1 VSRSWPRRRRSRVTA
16 TATLVAATA
25 LLAACGTASSPGG
38 SASGTASAG
47 TTETIAYPSTS
58 VFEDIFNPF
67 SPSVE
72 LPAKGM
78 IYEPLFYFDTADAGK
93 VDPWLATSY
102 RWSNGGRTLTFD
114 LRHGVKWNDGTP
126 FTSADVAYTFNLL
139 KSNPSFN
146 TASLPIASATAQG
159 QYTAVVNFSSPAYSD
174 LVYAAGQTYILPAH
188 IWRTVKDPATWPDPK
203 PVGTGAYELSS
214 VGGEYMTLT
223 ANPDYYLKGM
233 PQVKTWRF
241 VAYNGNTSEDLA
253 IESGQSD
260 WANAYIPNI
269 QQDYSSKDKN
279 YIVSDI
285 PLGIAYLIPNMVSG
299 PTTSLAVRQA
309 ISDAIDRTT
318 VSKDVYNGYASATNP
333 EGLLLPNFSEYL
345 DPSLANA
352 KFTYSAAAAKK
363 VLTSAGYTMDS
374 SGYFEKNGQQLTL
387 TATVIGGYTDYVQ
400 DLQIMVPELQQAGI
414 DLTLREESSAAFT
427 SDMDTGNFQLLMTS
441 GGYTPSAYVYYKN
454 FIDSQGVPP
463 IGKIDTGPDAGRY
476 NNPTVNSLLSTIAST
491 DSLSVQ
497 KQALYQIEQIFASQL
512 PLIPLFDQQDEAE
525 FNGNDLANIPS
536 VSNPY
541 AAATIY
547 STPDI
552 GWTAMHLQLA
562 K

>member
-16 TATLVAATA
+16 AATLVAATA

-47 TTETIAYPSTS
+47 ATETIAYPSTS

-78 IYEPLFYFDTADAGK
+78 IYEPLFYFDTADVGK

-102 RWSNGGRTLTFD
+102 TWSNGGKTLTFD

-139 KSNPSFN
+139 KSNPSLN

-188 IWRTVKDPATWPDPK
+188 IWKTVKDPATWADPK

-223 ANPDYYLKGM
+223 ANPDYYMKGM

-241 VAYNGNTSEDLA
+241 AAYNGNSSEDLA

-269 QQDYSSKDKN
+269 QQDYLSKNKN
-279 YIVSDI
+279 YVVSDI

-309 ISDAIDRTT
+309 ISDAIDRTKI
-318 VSKDVYNGYASATNP
+318 SEDVYNGYASATNP

-363 VLTSAGYTMDS
+363 LLTSAGYTMGS
-374 SGYFEKNGQQLTL
+374 NGYFEKNGQQLTL

-400 DLQIMVPELQQAGI
+400 DLQIMVSELQQAGI